1 MKALQPLLS
10 RARARRVDDHRVIS
24 GIIYVIGNGLPDKV
38 ARLGTGILPQAWVC
52 SAFWILGVDEGM

>member
-1 MKALQPLLS
+1 M
-10 RARARRVDDHRVIS
+10 DDHRVIS